1 MTPEFAYFLKVNVAF
16 VLFYAFYRL
25 LFYNDTFFKLRR
37 ASLLAFFGL
46 ALLYPLLNIQEWV
59 KEQEPMTEV
68 IQIYSAMLPEMTVTP
83 EVVVKTD
90 WKGILLSASS
100 YMYWGVMALL
110 FVRFFI
116 QLSSILLLAYRSR
129 RTVIHGVPVY
139 RLDKPAGPFSFFKM
153 IFIHPESHSEKEIDE
168 ILTHECT
175 HVFQWHSVD
184 VMICE
189 LITVICWVN
198 PFAWLLKREVRHN
211 LEYLADNTVIQ
222 SGYDCKSYQ
231 YHLLGLAHHYQA
243 AATLYNS
250 FNVLHLKNRISMM
263 NKKRSH
269 GIGRTKYLIFIPLA
283 AFLMLLSNIEAVA
296 RITGEIAAEAVAG
309 VKEAT
314 EISVLSENDVKV
326 SGQVIDDFNGPVIGA
341 NVIVKGTNVGTITD
355 TEGYFVLETTKNAVL
370 RFSFPGMKAKE
381 VAVKDVQGKLK
392 VQLYSDGS
400 AQGSQSAPPP
410 PPMSPQIST
419 DPSDLVFTV
428 VEVMPEFPGGQGA
441 LLQFLAKSIK
451 YPVIAQ
457 QNGIQGRVTCSFVVG
472 KDGVIRNIEVIR
484 GVDPSLDLEA
494 TRVISMMPKWKPGM
508 QKGKEVSVKYTVPV
522 TFRLQGK
529 EDNKPTPLPA
539 GEGDNEITVVGYGE
553 QKSADTSGQVF
564 AIVEKMPQFPGGEK
578 AINEFISKTLQ
589 YPVIAQENGI
599 QGKVVCSFI
608 INQDGSVTDA
618 EVVSGVDP
626 SLDREALRIVS
637 AMPKWTPGTQRG
649 KAVRVK
655 YTMPVTFTL
664 Q

>member
-25 LFYNDTFFKLRR
+25 LFYKDTFFKLRR

-46 ALLYPLLNIQEWV
+46 ALLYPLLNIQDWV

-68 IQIYSAMLPEMTVTP
+68 IQIYSAILPEMTVTP

-314 EISVLSENDVKV
+314 EISVLSEDDVKV

>member
-25 LFYNDTFFKLRR
+25 LFYKDTFFKLRR
-37 ASLLAFFGL
+37 FSLLAFFGL
-46 ALLYPLLNIQEWV
+46 ALIYPLLNIQEWV

-68 IQIYSAMLPEMTVTP
+68 IQMYSAILPEITVTP
-83 EVVVKTD
+83 EVVVETD
-90 WKGILLSASS
+90 WKSILLSASS
-100 YMYWGVMALL
+100 YFYWGVVALL
-110 FVRFFI
+110 LVRFLV
-116 QLSSILLLAYRSR
+116 QLGSILLLAYRSR

-139 RLDKPAGPFSFFKM
+139 QLDKPAGPFSFFQM
-153 IFIHPESHSEKEIDE
+153 IFIHPENHSDKEIDE

-222 SGYDCKSYQ
+222 SGYDSRSYQ
-231 YHLLGLAHHYQA
+231 YHLLGLAHHHQA

-263 NKKRSH
+263 NKKRSN

-296 RITGEIAAEAVAG
+296 RITGQIAADAVAE

-314 EISVLSENDVKV
+314 EISLVPAEAVKV
-326 SGQVIDDFNGPVIGA
+326 KGQVIDDFNGPIIGA
-341 NVIVKGTNVGTITD
+341 NVLVKGSNVGTITD
-355 TEGYFVLETTKNAVL
+355 MDGNFVLETTKDAVL
-370 RFSFPGMKAKE
+370 VFSFPGTKAKE
-381 VAVKDVQGKLK
+381 VAVKDVLGDLK
-392 VQLYSDGS
+392 VQLYSDGTI
-400 AQGSQSAPPP
+400 QRPQSGTA
-410 PPMSPQIST
+410 SSTPQRQ
-419 DPSDLVFTV
+419 SDEPQMVSDKIFTV
-428 VEVMPEFPGGQGA
+428 VEVMPEFPGGQGE
-441 LLQFLAKSIK
+441 LLKFLAKTIK

-457 QNGIQGRVTCSFVVG
+457 ENGIQGRVTASFIIE
-472 KDGVIRNIEVIR
+472 KDGSIRDIEVIR
-484 GVDPSLDLEA
+484 GVDPSLDMEA
-494 TRVISMMPKWKPGM
+494 VRVLSAMPRWTPGK
-508 QKGKEVSVKYTVPV
+508 QRGQDVAV

-529 EDNKPTPLPA
+529 TENQPTP
-539 GEGDNEITVVGYGE
+539 GKDDIVVVGYGSDE
-553 QKSADTSGQVF
+553 ADKVADSNQVF
-564 AIVEKMPQFPGGEK
+564 AMVEKMPLFPGGQDGLI
-578 AINEFISKTLQ
+578 AFLAKTIQ
-589 YPVIAQENGI
+589 YPKEAQEKGL
-599 QGKVVCSFI
+599 QGRVVCSFI
-608 INQDGSVTDA
+608 VEKDGSLSDTKVIR
-618 EVVSGVDP
+618 GIDP
-626 SLDREALRIVS
+626 SLDQEALRVISV
-637 AMPKWTPGTQRG
+637 MPKWTPGTQRG

-655 YTMPVTFTL
+655 YTVPLTFTL

>member
-25 LFYNDTFFKLRR
+25 LFYKDTFFKLRR

-46 ALLYPLLNIQEWV
+46 ALLYPLLNIQDWV

-68 IQIYSAMLPEMTVTP
+68 IQIYSAILPEMTVTP

-314 EISVLSENDVKV
+314 EISVLSEDDVKV

-400 AQGSQSAPPP
+400 PQGSQSAPPP

-564 AIVEKMPQFPGGEK
+564 AIVERCHSSRAEKKRSMNLFQRRCNIRSLHRKMASRER
-578 AINEFISKTLQ
+578 
-589 YPVIAQENGI
+589 
-599 QGKVVCSFI
+599 SF
-608 INQDGSVTDA
+608 
-618 EVVSGVDP
+618 
-626 SLDREALRIVS
+626 
-637 AMPKWTPGTQRG
+637 
-649 KAVRVK
+649 VR
-655 YTMPVTFTL
+655 L
-664 Q
+664 L

>member
-25 LFYNDTFFKLRR
+25 LFYKDTFFKLRR

-100 YMYWGVMALL
+100 YMYGGVMALL

-314 EISVLSENDVKV
+314 EISVLSEDDVKV